1 MSSILYRKAK
11 TWTPVDELNGSRE
24 SMVLRITNNRAVKRP
39 PTVSFLTIRK
49 NISKGSNMK
58 TIHQIL
64 LDAVNILKQNNVQ
77 TPRLDAEVILAHLLG
92 WDRIDLITRSREVL
106 DQDLEQ
112 EYYHFIQERAAGKPV
127 QYITGQQEFMGLN
140 FKVTPDV
147 LIPRPDTEI
156 LVETAIKEAG
166 TMEPPLTI
174 VDVGTGS
181 GAISIS
187 LAHYIKGAHIHS
199 IDISPK
205 ALGVAMENARLH
217 SLEHRVTFYQG
228 DLFDP
233 IDDLLRSRVDLWVST
248 LPIFQPTK
256 FQTFKGRYDAMSH
269 IALDGG
275 GWAGLL
281 SANHQEGEKF
291 LSPGVV

>member
-1 MSSILYRKAK
+1 
-11 TWTPVDELNGSRE
+11 
-24 SMVLRITNNRAVKRP
+24 
-39 PTVSFLTIRK
+39 
-49 NISKGSNMK
+49 MK

-174 VDVGTGS
+174 LDVGTGS

-233 IDDLLRSRVDLWVST
+233 IDDLLRSRVDLLVSNPPYIPTHKIPNLQREVRYYEPT
-248 LPIFQPTK
+248 L
-256 FQTFKGRYDAMSH
+256 
-269 IALDGG
+269 ALDGG
-275 GWAGLL
+275 EDGLDYYRRII
-281 SANHQEGEKF
+281 QEGEKF
-291 LSPGVV
+291 LSPRGCLILEVGHDQGARVAELLKCKKRLRDVIIVEDLAGIGRVVRARVKERD

>member
-1 MSSILYRKAK
+1 
-11 TWTPVDELNGSRE
+11 
-24 SMVLRITNNRAVKRP
+24 
-39 PTVSFLTIRK
+39 
-49 NISKGSNMK
+49 MK

-233 IDDLLRSRVDLWVST
+233 IDDLLRSRVDLLVSNPPYIPTHQIPNLQREVRYYEPT
-248 LPIFQPTK
+248 L
-256 FQTFKGRYDAMSH
+256 
-269 IALDGG
+269 ALDGG
-275 GWAGLL
+275 EDGLDYYRRII
-281 SANHQEGEKF
+281 QEGEKF
-291 LSPGVV
+291 LSPRGCLILEIGHDQGARVAELLKCKKRLKDVIIVEDLAGIGRVVRARVKERD

>member
-1 MSSILYRKAK
+1 
-11 TWTPVDELNGSRE
+11 
-24 SMVLRITNNRAVKRP
+24 
-39 PTVSFLTIRK
+39 
-49 NISKGSNMK
+49 MK

-174 VDVGTGS
+174 LDVGTGS

-233 IDDLLRSRVDLWVST
+233 IDDLLRSRVDLLVSNPPYIPTHQIPNLQREVRYYEPT
-248 LPIFQPTK
+248 L
-256 FQTFKGRYDAMSH
+256 
-269 IALDGG
+269 ALDGG
-275 GWAGLL
+275 EDGLDYYRRII
-281 SANHQEGEKF
+281 QEGEKF
-291 LSPGVV
+291 LSPRGCLILEIGHDQGARVAELLKCKKRLRDVIIVDDLAGIGRVVRARVKERD

>member
-1 MSSILYRKAK
+1 
-11 TWTPVDELNGSRE
+11 
-24 SMVLRITNNRAVKRP
+24 
-39 PTVSFLTIRK
+39 
-49 NISKGSNMK
+49 MK

-106 DQDLEQ
+106 DQDLER
-112 EYYHFIQERAAGKPV
+112 EYYHFIQEREAGKPV

-233 IDDLLRSRVDLWVST
+233 IDDLLRSRVDLLVSNPPYIPTHQIPNLQREVRYYEPT
-248 LPIFQPTK
+248 L
-256 FQTFKGRYDAMSH
+256 
-269 IALDGG
+269 ALDGG
-275 GWAGLL
+275 EDGLDYYRRII
-281 SANHQEGEKF
+281 QEGEKF
-291 LSPGVV
+291 LSPRGCLILEIGHDQGARVAELLKCKKRLRDVIIVEDLAGIGRVVRARVKERD

>member
-1 MSSILYRKAK
+1 
-11 TWTPVDELNGSRE
+11 
-24 SMVLRITNNRAVKRP
+24 
-39 PTVSFLTIRK
+39 
-49 NISKGSNMK
+49 MK

-233 IDDLLRSRVDLWVST
+233 IDDLLRSRVDLLVSNPPYIPTHKIPNLQREVRYYEPT
-248 LPIFQPTK
+248 L
-256 FQTFKGRYDAMSH
+256 
-269 IALDGG
+269 ALDGG
-275 GWAGLL
+275 EDGLDYYRRII
-281 SANHQEGEKF
+281 QEGEKF
-291 LSPGVV
+291 LSPRGCLILEVGHDQGARVAELLKCKKRLKDVIIVEDLAGIVRVAMARVHI

>member
-1 MSSILYRKAK
+1 
-11 TWTPVDELNGSRE
+11 
-24 SMVLRITNNRAVKRP
+24 
-39 PTVSFLTIRK
+39 
-49 NISKGSNMK
+49 MK

-233 IDDLLRSRVDLWVST
+233 IDDLLRSRVDLLVSNPPYIPTHKIPNLQREVRYYEPT
-248 LPIFQPTK
+248 L
-256 FQTFKGRYDAMSH
+256 
-269 IALDGG
+269 ALDGG
-275 GWAGLL
+275 EDGLDYYRRII
-281 SANHQEGEKF
+281 QEGEKF
-291 LSPGVV
+291 LSPRGCLILEIGHDQGARVAELLKCKKRLRDVIIVDDLAGIGRVVRARVKERD

>member
-1 MSSILYRKAK
+1 
-11 TWTPVDELNGSRE
+11 
-24 SMVLRITNNRAVKRP
+24 
-39 PTVSFLTIRK
+39 
-49 NISKGSNMK
+49 MK

-174 VDVGTGS
+174 LDVGTGS

-233 IDDLLRSRVDLWVST
+233 IDDLLRSRVDLLVSNPPYIPTHKIPNLQREVRYYEPT
-248 LPIFQPTK
+248 L
-256 FQTFKGRYDAMSH
+256 
-269 IALDGG
+269 ALDGG
-275 GWAGLL
+275 EDGLDYYRRII
-281 SANHQEGEKF
+281 QEGEKF
-291 LSPGVV
+291 LSPRGCLILEIGHDQGARVAELLKCKKRLRDVIIVDDLAGIGRVVRARVKERD

>member
-1 MSSILYRKAK
+1 
-11 TWTPVDELNGSRE
+11 
-24 SMVLRITNNRAVKRP
+24 
-39 PTVSFLTIRK
+39 
-49 NISKGSNMK
+49 MK

-233 IDDLLRSRVDLWVST
+233 IDDLLRSRVDLLVSNPPYIPTHQIPNLQREVRCYEPT
-248 LPIFQPTK
+248 L
-256 FQTFKGRYDAMSH
+256 
-269 IALDGG
+269 ALDGG
-275 GWAGLL
+275 EDGLDYYRRII
-281 SANHQEGEKF
+281 QEGEKF
-291 LSPGVV
+291 LSPRGCLILEIGHDQGARVAELLKCKKRLRDVIIVDDLAGIGRVVRARVKERD